1 MGSGSR
7 SGAASRK
14 IGLWDRRSTATV
26 SRSSPI
32 ASVAAVSMNLL
43 RATVG
48 STEAPEK
55 DFCGSMR
62 FCTLVT
68 LDP

>member
-14 IGLWDRRSTATV
+14 IDLWDRRSIATV

-32 ASVAAVSMNLL
+32 ATVAAVSMNLL
-43 RATVG
+43 RASVG
-48 STEAPEK
+48 STEVVTW
-55 DFCGSMR
+55 DRRSLMR
-62 FCTLVT
+62 YYTFVT
-68 LDP
+68 LDS